1 MSIVTRI
8 IFHVDLDCFFAAVE
22 ARDHPEYRGKPL
34 IVGADP
40 KGGKGRGVA
49 TTCSYEARKFGIHS
63 GMPISKAYKLCPEGI
78 YVHGSHSI
86 YSTVSEN
93 VMNIIRTYSEEF
105 QPASIDE
112 AYLDLT
118 GICDNFESAHKLAEK
133 LKNEIKTSIGITCSV
148 GIASTKSI
156 AKIATDYNKPDGIT
170 IVEQDQDS
178 IKLFLKTLDITKISG
193 IGKKSKK
200 YYYSKGIKKI
210 GDFYK
215 IGYNK
220 TVKWFGK
227 HGEWIWKVIHGLDD
241 RPVKEFH
248 KRKSFGKE
256 RTFFEDRPINEIISK
271 LQELNERIHEKL
283 KEKNILYRT
292 ITLKI
297 RFQGYETYTRAKSFQ
312 TSMRDKNKSIAV
324 ILQLLNSFSEKK
336 KKVRLVGIRFS
347 SLEKSTGI
355 NQQTLFRMFPTLKIS
370 KLPSLE

>member
-1 MSIVTRI
+1 
-8 IFHVDLDCFFAAVE
+8 
-22 ARDHPEYRGKPL
+22 
-34 IVGADP
+34 
-40 KGGKGRGVA
+40 
-49 TTCSYEARKFGIHS
+49 
-63 GMPISKAYKLCPEGI
+63 MPISLAYKLCPNGI
-78 YVHGSHSI
+78 FVHGSHSN
-86 YSTVSEN
+86 YRNVSED
-93 VMNIIRTYSEEF
+93 VMNILKTYSEEF

-118 GICDNFESAHKLAEK
+118 GICDNFDSAYKLAEK
-133 LKNEIKTSIGITCSV
+133 LKAEIKTTIGITCSV

-170 IVEQDQDS
+170 VVEQDIDS
-178 IKLFLKTLDITKISG
+178 IKLFLKTLEITRISG

-200 YYYSKGIKKI
+200 YYYAKGIKKI

-227 HGEWIWKVIHGLDD
+227 HGEWIWKVINGLDD

-271 LQELNERIHEKL
+271 LRELNERIHEKL
-283 KEKNILYRT
+283 DEKNIMYKT

-312 TSMRDKNKSIAV
+312 SSIKDKEKSFLV
-324 ILQLLNSFSEKK
+324 IKQLLNTFSEKK

-347 SLEKSTGI
+347 SLEKSNGI
-355 NQQTLFRMFPTLKIS
+355 NQQTLFQCIPSLKI
-370 KLPSLE
+370 